1 MGSKLSTE
9 STIIVDQY
17 MAASNIPAA
26 AQNYQGLT
34 IHALPGLHEFIF
46 SKFKNIVAPSSRVL
60 ELAAG
65 SGAMSLRLKD
75 NGFEVTATD
84 YVSSNFRLQEDI
96 DFFEAD
102 LNANFSADREETFD
116 AIVAIEIIE
125 HLENPRHFARQCF
138 KILKKGGRIIFST
151 PNVDS
156 AASIVS
162 HIRRGTYQWFSDADY
177 SHDGHISPLTQWQI
191 DKCFKEAGFEFIYKG
206 SFGNLYERFQGSP
219 RLVLFSKL
227 INKLSTLNNDLKG
240 QIFVAAA
247 EKP

>member
-1 MGSKLSTE
+1 MGSKVKAQP
-9 STIIVDQY
+9 TIIVDQY
-17 MAASNIPAA
+17 MAASNIPAV
-26 AQNYQGLT
+26 AQNYQSLA

-46 SKFKNIVAPSSRVL
+46 SKFKDIVATGSHVL

-75 NGFEVTATD
+75 NGFQVTATD
-84 YVSSNFRLQEDI
+84 YVSSNFRLHGDI
-96 DFFEAD
+96 TFFEAD
-102 LNANFSADREETFD
+102 LNGNFSDDHEGLFD

-125 HLENPRHFARQCF
+125 HIENPRHFARQCS
-138 KILKKGGRIIFST
+138 KLLKKGGNIILST

-206 SFGNLYERFQGSP
+206 SFGDLYERFHGSP

-227 INKLSTLNNDLKG
+227 INILSTLEDDLKG

-247 EKP
+247 RKS